1 VCNLEIFRRKILL
14 FVILVN
20 ILFTLCFYRSNIAY
34 SVPYQIEFNSYEYP
48 SGSSNEGF
56 IIIDSQTRYLPTDIY
71 LEEGTHIIFYD
82 PKDDFNFSHWQFIG
96 VEAASPEGEYQNP
109 TLISVS
115 GPGVVNA
122 FYTFGSQL
130 NILLPSDLKNAIFTE
145 VPIELRARVISNGK
159 PVPDATVTFYVDAD
173 SVGYD
178 KTDGEGYASTKFVPS
193 KEKVYKWWAKAEKE
207 DFATSSSDKLE
218 FSFQKVKL
226 DPPDDEI
233 FSNLPIKF
241 VTFVEFDGEPVE
253 DARVSFFVDDEFVVS
268 KLTQPNGYT
277 SFSLDNVSVG
287 VHSWY
292 VSVGISR
299 WGVIFSEIQNFTYAP
314 VISVV
319 LNEPRNF
326 EVITDF
332 TSTVKLRAQVTYE
345 DEPLQGVKV
354 SFFVKKNCIGSDVSD
369 INGFA
374 SLDFSP
380 PEEDKTYQ
388 WYVTASQKHLLNVTS
403 KTWSFFYPLQPPYIE
418 VDEIF
423 TSRNRA
429 DIDSEQ
435 TIGFHLRWENGS
447 DVRGSTIRITDD
459 HVGVTD
465 DSGWVTFSVSSSNV
479 GKKVWEIIEIFCEG
493 MGEFKHNNKSPE
505 ILWDR
510 ISIELSVERNRVD
523 VGTTMVPKVSA
534 FYEYDNAKFNG
545 SFFYNTEL
553 FSEEVCEKTIKVND
567 MQDHQYNLSAFKSNE
582 IKIIWDRVLLSLEI
596 PNTRVEI
603 GLEPDIKID
612 GIYEYDGKIFKGSVN
627 YDGIPKQYFIGER
640 FFNVVNISDSLYDL
654 SLFESN
660 NVSCVFDEIV
670 VEQDISSSVP
680 TQVKILTNIHYK
692 SDDKPVSEA
701 MVKVNGIGEYVSPG
715 TYESIVY
722 SFHPLPHLSTEIK
735 LDEFKNK
742 VVEQRILSTS
752 NIMAESVLS
761 IFILSLI
768 IKSRYDFH
776 KNRRYK
782 GMNEFWGKLINSLK
796 NEQLIRNWTIHS
808 GYTGKRDFT
817 AIYRED
823 DYIECKVLNTKK
835 SQKISREDFKTMYSN
850 WENYVEK
857 KLTRKELKGMIR
869 YINYTISI
877 LHQYEKL
884 M

>member
-1 VCNLEIFRRKILL
+1 M
-14 FVILVN
+14 
-20 ILFTLCFYRSNIAY
+20 
-34 SVPYQIEFNSYEYP
+34 EFNSYEYP

-56 IIIDSQTRYLPTDIY
+56 IIIDSQTRYLPADIL
-71 LEEGTHIIFYD
+71 LEEGTYIIFYD
-82 PKDDFNFSHWQFIG
+82 TEDDFNFSHWQFIG
-96 VEAASPEGEYQNP
+96 VEAVSPGGEYQNP

-122 FYTFGSQL
+122 FYTVGSQL
-130 NILLPSDLKNAIFTE
+130 NLLLPSELKNAIFTE
-145 VPIELRARVISNGK
+145 VPIKLRARVISNGK
-159 PVPDATVTFYVDAD
+159 PVPEASVTFYVDAD
-173 SVGYD
+173 SVGYE
-178 KTDGEGYASTKFVPS
+178 KTDGEGYASTEFVPS

-207 DFATSSSDKLE
+207 DYVTCSSEKLE
-218 FSFQKVKL
+218 FAFQKVRL

-233 FSNLPIKF
+233 FMNLPIKL

-268 KLTQPNGYT
+268 KLTQANGYT

-299 WGVIFSEIQNFTYAP
+299 WGVIFSEIKNFTYAP
-314 VISVV
+314 MISAV

-326 EVITDF
+326 DVITNF

-345 DEPLQGVKV
+345 DEPIKGVKV
-354 SFFVKKNCIGSDVSD
+354 SFFVKKNCIGSNISD

-374 SLDFSP
+374 SFDFLP
-380 PEEDKTYQ
+380 PEEDKTYH
-388 WYVTASQKHLLNVTS
+388 WYVTASQGNLNTTS
-403 KTWSFFYPLQPPYIE
+403 QTWSFYYPIQPPYIE
-418 VDEIF
+418 VDEID

-429 DIDSEQ
+429 GVDSEQ
-435 TIGFHLRWENGS
+435 IIGFHLRWENGS

-459 HVGVTD
+459 HIGVTD

-479 GKKVWEIIEIFCEG
+479 GKKVWEIIEIICEG
-493 MGEFKHNNKSPE
+493 MGELKHNNHHPE

-510 ISIELSVERNRVD
+510 ISFELSVERNRVD
-523 VGTTMVPKVSA
+523 VGTTIVPKVNA
-534 FYEYDNAKFNG
+534 FYEYDNAQFNG

-567 MQDHQYNLSAFKSNE
+567 IKDYQYNLSVFRSNE
-582 IKIIWDRVLLSLEI
+582 IQIIWDRVLLSLDI
-596 PNTRVEI
+596 PKTRVEI
-603 GLEPDIKID
+603 GLEPEIKID
-612 GIYEYDGKIFKGSVN
+612 GIYEYDGRTFKGSVN
-627 YDGIPKQYFIGER
+627 YDCSLKQDFIGER
-640 FFNVVNISDSLYDL
+640 FFNVANISDSLYDL
-654 SLFESN
+654 SVFESN

-670 VEQDISSSVP
+670 IEQDISSSVP

-692 SDDKPVSEA
+692 SDNKPVSEA

-722 SFHPLPHLSTEIK
+722 SFHPLPYLSTEIE

-742 VVEQRILSTS
+742 VMEERILSTS
-752 NIMAESVLS
+752 NIMAESILG
-761 IFILSLI
+761 IFFFSLL
-768 IKSRYDFH
+768 IKGRYDFN
-776 KNRRYK
+776 KNRRDK
-782 GMNEFWGKLINSLK
+782 GMNDFWGKLTNALK
-796 NEQLIRNWTIHS
+796 NEQLIRNWTVHS

-823 DYIECKVLNTKK
+823 DYIECKILNTTK
-835 SQKISREDFKTMYSN
+835 SHKLSREDFKTMYSN
-850 WENYVEK
+850 WDYYIEK
-857 KLTRKELKGMIR
+857 KLTRKELKDMIR